1 MTEKTG
7 LQPGV
12 NFPIESAAHKETVS
26 WPVVLGLGS
35 LALLWPLAELTGL
48 SDAIGQPTMAL
59 GLFGLVAVVW
69 IGTVGFCR
77 VPRPVLTLT
86 VAGAVYGGI
95 LVVISFAFSTRPD
108 LGSVVAAGAALFEIV
123 RSALL
128 GSIAGLL
135 ARALQKV
142 LGRR

>member
-1 MTEKTG
+1 MTKKTG
-7 LQPGV
+7 IQPHLDSTTAG
-12 NFPIESAAHKETVS
+12 AHHKGTLS

-48 SDAIGQPTMAL
+48 SDAIGQPAMAAV
-59 GLFGLVAVVW
+59 LFALVAIGW
-69 IGTVGFCR
+69 IGTVGFGR

-86 VAGAVYGGI
+86 AAGAVYGGI
-95 LVVISFAFSTRPD
+95 LIVLSVAFGTHPD
-108 LGSVVAAGAALFEIV
+108 LGIVLVVGVALFEIV

-135 ARALQKV
+135 ARALQNV
-142 LGRR
+142 LDRR